1 MGKRPGMGNLSRAF
15 GLAVVTALV
24 AAAPASAGVAHVV
37 QPGESLWSIA
47 AANNFTT
54 RALAAANGLSESS
67 NVVLGSTLQIPS
79 VSEASAALAE
89 AGIVPAAGASVPAT
103 QQSGTVPVS
112 AGSGDGGPGG
122 SYAVQPGDTLSGIAA
137 AHGVSLSALAAAN
150 GVGPDSFAIAGTT
163 LKIPS
168 ASAAPASSASSSSS
182 APPPLGAYKV
192 RPGDSL
198 SGIAATAGVPVQQLA
213 WMNGLDPDK
222 YLLAG
227 TILKLPTGAQG
238 PSSAAPAP
246 AQTIVPAAEPN
257 PTPERVS
264 STQIAQIAAEH
275 GVPSGLANA
284 IAWQESGFNN
294 SMVSSANAR
303 GVMQIM
309 PGTWDWVNRT
319 LTNGNPLNPNSAI
332 DNVRGGVLYL
342 RQLLQDFGG
351 DQNLAAAAY
360 YQGAGAVKSRG
371 LYADTQQYVNDVA
384 ALRARFGG

>member
-1 MGKRPGMGNLSRAF
+1 
-15 GLAVVTALV
+15 
-24 AAAPASAGVAHVV
+24 VV
-37 QPGESLWSIA
+37 QPGETLWTIA

-54 RALAAANGLSESS
+54 RALAAANGLSENS
-67 NVVLGSTLQIPS
+67 NVVLGSTIQIPS
-79 VSEASAALAE
+79 VSEAAAAMNAAGTTPPASAAS
-89 AGIVPAAGASVPAT
+89 GTSTPQAAG
-103 QQSGTVPVS
+103 
-112 AGSGDGGPGG
+112 GG
-122 SYAVQPGDTLSGIAA
+122 YAVQPGDTLSGIAA

-150 GVGPDSFAIAGTT
+150 GVSPDSFAIAGTT
-163 LKIPS
+163 LKVPS
-168 ASAAPASSASSSSS
+168 ASAAPAGSSTSSS

-198 SGIAATAGVPVQQLA
+198 SGIAATAGVPMQQLA
-213 WMNGLDPDK
+213 WMNGLDPGK

-227 TILKLPTGAQG
+227 TILKLPTGA
-238 PSSAAPAP
+238 PAPATAAPAP
-246 AQTIVPAAEPN
+246 AQTIVPAAAPN
-257 PTPERVS
+257 PTPESVTS
-264 STQIAQIAAEH
+264 AEIAQVAAEH
-275 GVPSGLANA
+275 GVPASLANA

-294 SMVSSANAR
+294 AMVSSANAR

-319 LTNGNPLNPNSAI
+319 LTAGNPLNPNSAI

-371 LYADTQQYVNDVA
+371 LYPETQQYVNDVA
-384 ALRARFGG
+384 ALRTRFGG

>member
-1 MGKRPGMGNLSRAF
+1 MGNMARAF
-15 GLAVVTALV
+15 GLALITTLL
-24 AAAPASAGVAHVV
+24 AASPASAGVAHVV

-54 RALAAANGLSESS
+54 RALAAANGLSETS
-67 NVVLGSTLQIPS
+67 NVVLGSTIQIPS
-79 VSEASAALAE
+79 VSEASAALSNPGVA
-89 AGIVPAAGASVPAT
+89 PT
-103 QQSGTVPVS
+103 QIT
-112 AGSGDGGPGG
+112 PGG
-122 SYAVQPGDTLSGIAA
+122 GYAVQPGDTLSGIAV

-150 GVGPDSFAIAGTT
+150 GVGSDSFAIAGTT

-168 ASAAPASSASSSSS
+168 ASATPASSSSVG
-182 APPPLGAYKV
+182 PPPLGGYTV

-198 SGIAATAGVPVQQLA
+198 SAIAAQSGVSMQQLA
-213 WMNGLDPDK
+213 WMNGLNPDH

-227 TILKLPTGAQG
+227 TVIKLPTGAST
-238 PSSAAPAP
+238 PSNPNPAP
-246 AQTIVPAAEPN
+246 AQTIVPAAAPN

-264 STQIAQIAAEH
+264 SAQIAQVAAEH
-275 GVPSGLANA
+275 GVPASMASA

-309 PGTWDWVNRT
+309 PGTWDWVNRS

-342 RQLLQDFGG
+342 RQLLNDFGG
-351 DQNLAAAAY
+351 DQNSAIAAY
-360 YQGAGAVKSRG
+360 YQGEGAVKSRG
-371 LYADTQQYVNDVA
+371 LYPETQQYVSSVN
-384 ALRARFGG
+384 ALRGQFGG